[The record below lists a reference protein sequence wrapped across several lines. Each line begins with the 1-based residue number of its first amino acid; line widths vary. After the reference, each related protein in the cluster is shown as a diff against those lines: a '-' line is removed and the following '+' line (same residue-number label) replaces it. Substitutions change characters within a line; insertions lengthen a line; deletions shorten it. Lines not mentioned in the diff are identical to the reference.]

1 MNTKNFFKNI
11 ILLVFLIA
19 HYHCTEITQEKNI
32 GEISPDS
39 DFSSGID
46 DGNDVSIVGDL
57 SKQKSGKQKV
67 YFDHIVLDFPRAEY
81 AKYDVAWLTTPKA
94 LEFNATEGMR
104 VDVYEDFFEKY
115 RAYIKNQNVKGKKA
129 YMYMYFVKDIRT
141 GKLLGDFQ
149 IDNIDYFSG
158 EATLRFVVA
167 TDMEG
172 KGYGTKMMRI
182 MLEKAFDEI
191 GCYRV
196 IGTVALDNIASKR
209 IFEKFGFKKEGILRK
224 YYIVKGGKR
233 IDMILFSML
242 KEEWEEFKKNESSI
256 IQYSPN
262 N

>member
-1 MNTKNFFKNI
+1 MNTKNFFRNI
-11 ILLVFLIA
+11 VLLLFLVS
-19 HYHCTEITQEKNI
+19 HYHCGEVAQEKDVN
-32 GEISPDS
+32 GSSYS

-57 SKQKSGKQKV
+57 SKQKSEKPKV
-67 YFDHIVLDFPRAEY
+67 YFDHIVL
-81 AKYDVAWLTTPKA
+81 DVAWLTTPKA

-104 VDVYEDFFEKY
+104 EDVYEEFFEKY
-115 RAYIKNQNVKGKKA
+115 RKYINNQNANGKKA

-141 GKLLGDFQ
+141 GKLLGQFQ
-149 IDNIDYFSG
+149 IDDINYFSG

-196 IGTVALDNIASKR
+196 IGTVALGNVASKR

-233 IDMILFSML
+233 VDMILFSML